1 LQIKK
6 IYWIIDTGEIIMT
19 KIMIVE
25 DDPTLRDIYTTRF
38 SAEGYEV
45 VSASDGEAALTT
57 AVKEQPTLI
66 LLDIMMPK
74 ISGFDVLD
82 ILRATPETKDT
93 KIIVMSALSQTADIE
108 KGKNLGANAYL
119 VKSQVTL
126 SEVVDK
132 VKGVLA
138 S

>member
-1 LQIKK
+1 
-6 IYWIIDTGEIIMT
+6 MT
-19 KIMIVE
+19 KIMITE

-45 VSASDGEAALTT
+45 VSASDGETALST
-57 AVKEQPTLI
+57 AVKERPDLI

-93 KIIVMSALSQTADIE
+93 KIIVMSALSQTADVE
-108 KGKNLGANAYL
+108 KGKALGANAYL

-132 VKGVLA
+132 VKEILGK
-138 S
+138 

>member
-1 LQIKK
+1 MAKK
-6 IYWIIDTGEIIMT
+6 ILV
-19 KIMIVE
+19 VE

-38 SAEGYEV
+38 SAEGYQV
-45 VSASDGEAALTT
+45 VSASDGELALST
-57 AVKEQPTLI
+57 AVKERPDLI

-93 KIIVMSALSQTADIE
+93 KIIVMSALSQSADIE

-132 VKGVLA
+132 VKAVLA
-138 S
+138 E

>member
-1 LQIKK
+1 
-6 IYWIIDTGEIIMT
+6 MA

-38 SAEGYEV
+38 KAEGYEV
-45 VSASDGEAALTT
+45 AIASDGEAALTV
-57 AVKEQPTLI
+57 AVKERPDLI

-82 ILRATPETKDT
+82 ILRDTEETRDT
-93 KIIVMSALSQTADIE
+93 KIIIMSALSQMADVE

-126 SEVVDK
+126 SEVVEK
-132 VKGVLA
+132 VKAILN

>member
-1 LQIKK
+1 
-6 IYWIIDTGEIIMT
+6 MT

-38 SAEGYEV
+38 KAEGFEV
-45 VSASDGEAALTT
+45 VSASDGEAALTV
-57 AVKEQPTLI
+57 AVKEQPNLI

-82 ILRATPETKDT
+82 ILRDTDETKDT
-93 KIIVMSALSQTADIE
+93 KIIVMSALSQSSDIE

-126 SEVVDK
+126 SEVVEK
-132 VKGVLA
+132 VKATLN

>member
-1 LQIKK
+1 
-6 IYWIIDTGEIIMT
+6 MT

-38 SAEGYEV
+38 RAEGYEIV
-45 VSASDGEAALTT
+45 TASDGEAALSIG
-57 AVKEQPTLI
+57 VQEKPDLI

-82 ILRATPETKDT
+82 ILRDTEETKNT

-126 SEVVDK
+126 SEVVEK
-132 VKGVLA
+132 VKAILA
-138 S
+138 GS

>member
-1 LQIKK
+1 
-6 IYWIIDTGEIIMT
+6 MT

-38 SAEGYEV
+38 RAENYEV
-45 VSASDGEAALTT
+45 VTASDGEAALT
-57 AVKEQPTLI
+57 VGVQEKPDLI

-82 ILRATPETKDT
+82 ILRDTEETKNT

-108 KGKNLGANAYL
+108 KGRNLGANAYL

-126 SEVVDK
+126 SEVVEK
-132 VKGVLA
+132 VKAILA
-138 S
+138 GS

>member
-1 LQIKK
+1 
-6 IYWIIDTGEIIMT
+6 MT

-38 SAEGYEV
+38 RAEGYEV
-45 VSASDGEAALTT
+45 VTASDGEAALSIG
-57 AVKEQPTLI
+57 VQEKPDLI

-82 ILRATPETKDT
+82 ILRDTEETKNT

-126 SEVVDK
+126 SEVVEK
-132 VKGVLA
+132 VKAILA
-138 S
+138 GS

>member
-1 LQIKK
+1 
-6 IYWIIDTGEIIMT
+6 MT

-38 SAEGYEV
+38 GAEGYEV
-45 VSASDGEAALTT
+45 VSASDGEAALST
-57 AVKEQPTLI
+57 AVKELPDLI

-82 ILRATPETKDT
+82 ILRATAETKET
-93 KIIVMSALSQTADIE
+93 KIIVMSALSQAADIE
-108 KGKNLGANAYL
+108 KGKSLGANAYL

-126 SEVVDK
+126 SEVVEK
-132 VKGVLA
+132 VKEVLKQ
-138 S
+138 

>member
-1 LQIKK
+1 MK
-6 IYWIIDTGEIIMT
+6 

-38 SAEGYEV
+38 RAEGYEIV
-45 VSASDGEAALTT
+45 TASDGEAALTV
-57 AVKEQPTLI
+57 AVQEKPDLI

-82 ILRATPETKDT
+82 ILRDTEETKNA

-108 KGKNLGANAYL
+108 KGKNLGANAYM

-126 SEVVDK
+126 SEVVEK
-132 VKGVLA
+132 VKATLA
-138 S
+138 SS